1 LAHHQ
6 DQDDEESTRHVLFQ
20 SIHKNVIKKK
30 WNLNNPLVFYYII
43 VHVQASVYKKKLR
56 LGQ

>member
-1 LAHHQ
+1 MLRVWTTPKAFRRLFVKPFNKSHSSLLAHHQ

-30 WNLNNPLVFYYII
+30 
-43 VHVQASVYKKKLR
+43 
-56 LGQ
+56 